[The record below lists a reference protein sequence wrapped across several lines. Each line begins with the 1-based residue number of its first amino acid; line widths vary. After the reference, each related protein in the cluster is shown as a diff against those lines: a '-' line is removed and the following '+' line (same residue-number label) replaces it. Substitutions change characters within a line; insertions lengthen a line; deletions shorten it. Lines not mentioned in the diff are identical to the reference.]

1 MVNICELADPSIN
14 IKNMKQFTP
23 HDKNI
28 IWNLFEKGYSVIEIR
43 KLLRKSKLYLEQKEL
58 NKRNRLLAA

>member
-1 MVNICELADPSIN
+1 
-14 IKNMKQFTP
+14 MKQLDKR
-23 HDKNI
+23 DKNA
-28 IWNLFEKGYSVIEIR
+28 IWNLYEKGYSITEIR